1 MLHSLYWGDCGSYL
15 CLQCDIFKI
24 NLRNEPSHFGEWV
37 YLVVNGWGLSSQC
50 NELIWMD
57 LWRGSQSSTKWVT
70 VVIGLNCGY
79 LFWGVR
85 YIVETYAIAN
95 SSKCRNLRFA
105 FLSIG
110 FLGDTEESVLA
121 LHYMVI
127 EDIISTWIFNVIY
140 EGILSPWECI
150 YAHMLATQQ
159 RGCQWWIIA
168 FRLSIQ
174 VAKSQLLMDCILSH
188 KMWVWFKE
196 ACMPI
201 TIRRACS
208 LLRHEGASD
217 VAVAH

>member
-1 MLHSLYWGDCGSYL
+1 M
-15 CLQCDIFKI
+15 
-24 NLRNEPSHFGEWV
+24 
-37 YLVVNGWGLSSQC
+37 
-50 NELIWMD
+50 
-57 LWRGSQSSTKWVT
+57 
-70 VVIGLNCGY
+70 
-79 LFWGVR
+79 VR

-188 KMWVWFKE
+188 K
-196 ACMPI
+196 I
-201 TIRRACS
+201 IRRSCRALIRLGHQKASQQVTTWCVM
-208 LLRHEGASD
+208 LRWFGDTTLSVTQNRVAWKAASAFIAELYWDPYHE
-217 VAVAH
+217 